1 MVQVLFDTQSAVEDL
16 KRGGFTDDQA
26 KANVRFVREALE
38 GGVATKADLEALGTS
53 IRVEF
58 RETADT
64 LSGETKAVGSTL
76 DATTIDLNHKI
87 DLLRADTTSLE
98 KRIQSE
104 MKAFRFQTIAAV
116 IGASGALGIVL
127 KLFD

>member
-38 GGVATKADLEALGTS
+38 GGVATKADLDAMGAG
-53 IRVEF
+53 IRSELRESSSGSDTKLDSSVADLKHDISMLRSEF
-58 RETADT
+58 VA
-64 LSGETKAVGSTL
+64 
-76 DATTIDLNHKI
+76 
-87 DLLRADTTSLE
+87 LE